1 MKIQERQSIFNQIPP
16 IIMVFIILIGF
27 VSIMGIAFP
36 FMLKVFKFY
45 GALYPDK
52 LLLSESYRLI
62 TYGFLHS
69 DYGHL
74 GMNMLWL
81 LIFASP
87 IQKFFGTQSF
97 LIIFTIGLITGGLI
111 FLTYDR
117 KY

>member
-52 LLLSESYRLI
+52 
-62 TYGFLHS
+62 
-69 DYGHL
+69 
-74 GMNMLWL
+74 
-81 LIFASP
+81 
-87 IQKFFGTQSF
+87 
-97 LIIFTIGLITGGLI
+97 
-111 FLTYDR
+111 
-117 KY
+117 